1 MTNLKPMLAVEAQ
14 DIKFPVFA
22 SFKIDGIRVLC
33 KDKQSLSRSLKQIPN
48 KHFEMMM
55 AHPWLHGLDGE
66 VVVGEPN
73 HENVMQKTTSGLMSV
88 DGSPNFTYYVFDVW
102 TKPDM
107 PYEERYKFLQ
117 SGFGSSKHLPGF
129 PFVQLLEQ
137 KLIHNPEELKVFE
150 TEALKH
156 GYEGIMVR
164 APDSPYKFGRSTAK
178 QGYLLK
184 VKRFVDGEAVVVGVI
199 EKMHNAN
206 ELQVDELG
214 YAKRSSCKDGLVPSG
229 VLGALEC
236 IDIISGKYFCIGT
249 GFNDEDRGN
258 LWESPPLGS
267 IVKYKHFPN
276 GVKNAPRFPVF
287 LGFRDVKDMEPYKV
301 EHANRLFAQY
311 NTNPKAFV
319 STTVTNVP
327 LQQHVF
333 PRMKKALM
341 PRFSEQRYVDHV
353 DMYRIAATL
362 NDTYTSC
369 PPITST
375 MTNEELLDLVR
386 TYFELCPHL
395 EEVVNRF
402 SDMI

>member
-1 MTNLKPMLAVEAQ
+1 MTTLKPMLAVEAQ

-33 KDKQSLSRSLKQIPN
+33 KDSQSLSRSLKQIPN
-48 KHFEMMM
+48 QHFARMMDHKM
-55 AHPWLHGLDGE
+55 FHGLDGE

-88 DGSPNFTYYVFDVW
+88 DGSPDFTYYVFDYW
-102 TKPDM
+102 TKPET
-107 PYEERYKFLQ
+107 PYTERYNNLCK
-117 SGFGSSKHLPGF
+117 GFTGEGNTFPGY
-129 PFVQLLEQ
+129 PYIKLLEQ
-137 KLIHNPEELKVFE
+137 KLIHNQEELKAFE
-150 TEALKH
+150 TEALKQ

-164 APDSPYKFGRSTAK
+164 SPDSPYKFGRSTAK

-184 VKRFVDGEAVVVGVI
+184 VKRFIDGEAVVVGVI

-214 YAKRSSCKDGLVPSG
+214 YAKRSSCKDGLVPAG

-236 IDIISGKYFCIGT
+236 IDIVSGKYFCIGT
-249 GFNDEDRGN
+249 GFNDEDRLS
-258 LWESPPLGS
+258 LWESQPIGS

-287 LGFRDVKDMEPYKV
+287 LGFRDIKDMEHYKV
-301 EHANRLFAQY
+301 QQANRLFCQY
-311 NTNPKAFV
+311 NENPKSFV
-319 STTVTNVP
+319 SVTVTYIPPRETP
-327 LQQHVF
+327 LMSQF
-333 PRMKKALM
+333 AG
-341 PRFSEQRYVDHV
+341 QRYDDNV
-353 DMYRIAATL
+353 DMYRVAAVL
-362 NDTYTSC
+362 NNSYTSS
-369 PPITST
+369 PPVTST